1 MYTVLCI
8 SETIVMQ
15 HADSM
20 YGGYTEDWEGD
31 RKIILS
37 CVVSIIR
44 KEFPEADGNYT
55 GFKDP
60 SVTEAD
66 LVFL

>member
-15 HADSM
+15 HTDSM

-31 RKIILS
+31 TKIIPS

-66 LVFL
+66 LAFL

>member
-1 MYTVLCI
+1 MYFRNYRYAAYRQYVWWI
-8 SETIVMQ
+8 
-15 HADSM
+15 
-20 YGGYTEDWEGD
+20 YGRLGRRHRT
-31 RKIILS
+31 IILS

-66 LVFL
+66 LAFL